1 MSFLLIKICKF
12 SVGVCAHVKK
22 KTTTKKEQEALGLQG
37 QNKATGKGRVK
48 MKKKLQRKMDQKGLR
63 TARDGRLGK
72 KKGHEDSATVGSWVL
87 EANYDRIGIP
97 VAFKRPE
104 PDNAEP

>member
-1 MSFLLIKICKF
+1 
-12 SVGVCAHVKK
+12 
-22 KTTTKKEQEALGLQG
+22 
-37 QNKATGKGRVK
+37 
-48 MKKKLQRKMDQKGLR
+48 MDQKGLR